1 MLGKIQTS
9 LAKLL
14 APGEPLLLG
23 VSGGADSVALLH
35 ALVELGWRPHV
46 CHLNHQWRGVE
57 SDADA
62 EFVQTLAAQ
71 LGLPCT
77 IEARSV
83 PHDEDAAREARHE
96 FFGTVSKRTGIS
108 TLALAH
114 TADDQAET
122 FLLRLLRGAGAAG
135 LSGIW
140 PERQIAG
147 LRVIRPLLEVTRAEV
162 LAYLRER
169 GLSHRE
175 DASNADVRFARNRV
189 RHVLLPLLER
199 EFNPGVRDALART
212 AEILRDED
220 ALLNEQT
227 AAFVGA
233 LFKRDRL
240 SGSKKSRLKTAPT
253 DSVDIEVLSHAPVAL
268 QRRAL
273 RLWLGELSFEHV
285 EAVRALRHGEL
296 SLPGGVIVGCE
307 HGRLV
312 KIVPTEP
319 VTGQWVLKTDGDT
332 VIEELGVRFVL
343 GEGGERFDA
352 EALGASPFVR
362 TWREGDVFQP
372 LGMIGT
378 KKLQDFFV
386 DEKVPRRGRGHV
398 PLLCA
403 ADGRIAWVV
412 GYRIAEPFKVTERTR
427 PVLWLR
433 AESV

>member
-1 MLGKIQTS
+1 MLQKIQSALVKRLS
-9 LAKLL
+9 LD
-14 APGEPLLLG
+14 EPLLLG
-23 VSGGADSVALLH
+23 VSGGADSVALLY

-46 CHLNHQWRGVE
+46 CHLNHQWRGAE
-57 SDADA
+57 SEADA
-62 EFVQTLAAQ
+62 EFVRELAGR

-77 IEARSV
+77 VEARMV

-96 FFGTVSKRTGIS
+96 FFGAVVKQAGII

-122 FLLRLLRGAGAAG
+122 FLLRLLRGAGTAG

-147 LRVIRPLLEVTRAEV
+147 LRVIRPLLEVSRAEV
-162 LAYLRER
+162 MAYLRER
-169 GLSHRE
+169 KLSWRE
-175 DASNADVRFARNRV
+175 DESNADVRFARNRL

-199 EFNPGVRDALART
+199 EFNPGVRDVLART

-220 ALLNEQT
+220 ALLNEL
-227 AAFVGA
+227 ARGIA
-233 LFKRDRL
+233 
-240 SGSKKSRLKTAPT
+240 
-253 DSVDIEVLSHAPVAL
+253 IETLADAPVAL

-273 RLWLGELSFEHV
+273 RLWLGELGFEHV

-319 VTGQWVLKTDGDT
+319 VTGPWALNTDGDT

-343 GEGGERFDA
+343 GDGGERLDA
-352 EALGASPFVR
+352 EALGESLVVR
-362 TWREGDVFQP
+362 TWREGDAFQP
-372 LGMIGT
+372 LGMTGT

-386 DEKVPRRGRGHV
+386 DEKVARRSRWRV
-398 PLLCA
+398 PLVCV

-427 PVLWLR
+427 QVLRLRVELLPLAPVVTGSR
-433 AESV
+433 PS